1 MRVAVRLRNPRLEAS
16 MSVTAALLM
25 LASYLASAISAYS
38 ILQFAAGPN
47 PSLHSRVRVAV
58 ISLGMGPL
66 FIASILTTLLFLAP
80 GLSPSII
87 VASVLTIL
95 LVCVLVGVSLHT
107 AAFHRVLSIT
117 AGHLLSVRSR
127 EPVSVVGAVVLAL
140 IVLLVLVPAIAVPLA
155 GNDALEY
162 AGAAKRV
169 FLERSTAGYPFINP
183 TSADGFY
190 GPWSHPLGYVGLQ
203 VWGFLIQGSAT
214 EAGVIKLITPYFA
227 FCTAL
232 AVIHGIGG
240 ARRLLAPWAAA
251 LLLATPAYFFTTMQ
265 THVDQIRMFPLI
277 AAFLALPF
285 VALPTSRWRGAVL
298 LGCILGAGLFVHSI
312 GVLSLLLLGFV
323 LFVALKIP
331 VRKRFALVA
340 GMMFIALFLNAS
352 RLAVNVSLY
361 NSPIAD
367 VESVPVFGISELE
380 WGSFLRETRGIASTS
395 DRWIFG
401 VLAGLTRP
409 DLFGVTYW
417 FFVAAII
424 VFLRHRLRRVNG
436 QPPPSLAG
444 VVTSRLQEGWSTLGL
459 LLAVLV
465 FEAMIAFSVVVGVDT
480 FIKNYRYLMT
490 TLPLA
495 IVFSSR
501 ELSPWVAARL
511 AVIRDRGRSLQMA
524 GLWLAILAGV
534 FITVSPVGYFSYSR
548 LRLFELQHS
557 TNLFLPESAKLRLSR
572 LGQMQMLGVEPWLG
586 IADVRVLTLR
596 QAEFA
601 FYAKVPY
608 VVDLDPRLEPFYK
621 TQDPDAA
628 FRMLRSLDI
637 THVSVPPEIT
647 PTLYNSALQDIV
659 NSGRYVQRRDYFGK
673 TKLVQLRNRI
683 EPPRPNVSVERVFK
697 SEWAIPEDGLDTA
710 HSDPSSIRT
719 SKGWTIRVDPFLAW
733 RIQEGKLISDRFPI
747 EHGSTSADGV
757 LRAGE
762 EYQLTLDLEGNGEVS
777 IDLSY
782 EGADHPIASSKV
794 WHGVLDGRP
803 RRVRAHF
810 TMDVASAG
818 CGNCQTFAARMEIK
832 LVSRGEVH
840 VGSLAVTEA
849 GYVAT
854 PACGLRD
861 VAVWSAEALRTVNS
875 RVSGC
880 GVSD

>member
-1 MRVAVRLRNPRLEAS
+1 

-25 LASYLASAISAYS
+25 LASYLASAISAYG

-95 LVCVLVGVSLHT
+95 LVCALVGGALHT

-117 AGHLLSVRSR
+117 AGHLLSIRRR
-127 EPVSVVGAVVLAL
+127 EPVSVVGAIVLAL

-162 AGAAKRV
+162 AGAAKRI

-183 TSADGFY
+183 TSSDGFY

-232 AVIHGIGG
+232 AVIHGVGG
-240 ARRLLAPWAAA
+240 ARRSLAPWAAA

-265 THVDQIRMFPLI
+265 THVDQIRIFPLI

-285 VALPTSRWRGAVL
+285 VVLPASRWRGAVL

-312 GVLSLLLLGFV
+312 GVLSLFLLGFV
-323 LFVALKIP
+323 LFVVLKTP
-331 VRKRFALVA
+331 FRKRLALVA
-340 GMMFIALFLNAS
+340 GMMLIALFLNAL
-352 RLAVNVSLY
+352 RLAVNLSLY

-367 VESVPVFGISELE
+367 IESVPVFGISVLE

-409 DLFGVTYW
+409 DIFGVTYW
-417 FFVAAII
+417 LFVAALI
-424 VFLRHRLRRVNG
+424 VFLRNRLRRVDG
-436 QPPPSLAG
+436 QPPPSLAE

-459 LLAVLV
+459 LLAVLA
-465 FEAMIAFSVVVGVDT
+465 FEAMSALSVVVGMDT

-490 TLPLA
+490 TLPLV

-501 ELSPWVAARL
+501 ELSPWVATRL
-511 AVIRDRGRSLQMA
+511 AVIRVRGRSLQMA
-524 GLWLAILAGV
+524 GLWLAMLAGV
-534 FITVSPVGYFSYSR
+534 FITVLPVGYFGYSR

-572 LGQMQMLGVEPWLG
+572 LGQIQMLGIEPWLG
-586 IADVRVLTLR
+586 MEDVRVLTLR

-608 VVDLDPRLEPFYK
+608 VVDLDPRLDRFYK

-628 FRMLRSLDI
+628 FRMLRGLGI
-637 THVSVPPEIT
+637 THVSVPPEAT

-659 NSGRYVQRRDYFGK
+659 NSSRYVQRRDYFGS
-673 TKLVQLRNRI
+673 TKLVQLKAHVD
-683 EPPRPNVSVERVFK
+683 PPRPNASVEQVFQ
-697 SEWAIPEDGLDTA
+697 SDWTIPGDGLGTER
-710 HSDPSSIRT
+710 SDPSHIRT
-719 SKGWTIRVDPFLAW
+719 IKGWTLRVDPLLAW
-733 RIQEGKLISDRFPI
+733 RIPEGKLISGRFPI
-747 EHGSTSADGV
+747 ALGSATAVAQADAA

-762 EYQLTLDLEGNGEVS
+762 EYQLILDLEGNGEVS
-777 IDLSY
+777 IELSY
-782 EGADHPIASSKV
+782 EGADRTIPSAKV

-803 RRVRAHF
+803 RRISAHF
-810 TMDVASAG
+810 TIDVVPTD
-818 CGNCQTFAARMEIK
+818 CRNCQALAARMAIK
-832 LVSRGEVH
+832 LMSRGVVQ
-840 VGSLAVTEA
+840 VGSLAIVET
-849 GYVAT
+849 GYHASL
-854 PACGLRD
+854 ACGLRD
-861 VAVWSAEALRTVNS
+861 VALLSAKTPLEAHPHLL
-875 RVSGC
+875 GC
-880 GVSD
+880 GVPD